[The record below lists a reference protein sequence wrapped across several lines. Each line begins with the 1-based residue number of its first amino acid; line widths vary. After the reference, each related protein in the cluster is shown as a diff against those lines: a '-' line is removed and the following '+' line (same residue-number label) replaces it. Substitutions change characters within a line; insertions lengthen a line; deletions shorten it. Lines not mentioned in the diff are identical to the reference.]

1 MSPTN
6 KHRKQGKSLS
16 QIFSK
21 ISNAKQDKKNKR
33 IKLKAHF
40 RDQTN
45 KPEREEDIFRK
56 VTDKTQIPLPPP
68 KKNKQKKH
76 HTIKT
81 LKKKKIK
88 TAHIKPSKYSKLSKG
103 EQEALEDLQERD
115 GTVITNVNEG
125 VAVVITDVTGY
136 IEKAERQ

>member
-1 MSPTN
+1 MDT
-6 KHRKQGKSLS
+6 
-16 QIFSK
+16 
-21 ISNAKQDKKNKR
+21 
-33 IKLKAHF
+33 
-40 RDQTN
+40 
-45 KPEREEDIFRK
+45 
-56 VTDKTQIPLPPP
+56 PLPPP
-68 KKNKQKKH
+68 PTKKKKH

-81 LKKKKIK
+81 FKKKIK

-136 IEKAERQ
+136 IEKAERQLNK